1 MISPTFHL
9 SLYCVSF
16 LSFLKLILCMYDFYI
31 HLCFTLFIWV
41 YISSCFSYLFP
52 FLFFSCFIYSPCW
65 FFTFSLS
72 FPSQFIIIIILVHSC
87 YGNINVISL
96 VIIIVILFIA
106 LYLVH
111 SEELSQ
117 PLFSSHMGILYHN
130 SNKMCL
136 RQCKFFFYEYYFCGY
151 HVLFLLLLLLLIIV
165 LVICYYLYQ
174 YYYCLKVFFF

>member
-1 MISPTFHL
+1 
-9 SLYCVSF
+9 
-16 LSFLKLILCMYDFYI
+16 MYDFYI

-72 FPSQFIIIIILVHSC
+72 FPSQFIIIMMLVHSC
-87 YGNINVISL
+87 YGNINVITL

-117 PLFSSHMGILYHN
+117 PLSLLTRVYYITIAIKCAWDNVN
-130 SNKMCL
+130 SFC
-136 RQCKFFFYEYYFCGY
+136 YEYYFCGY
-151 HVLFLLLLLLLIIV
+151 HLLFLLLLLLLIIV

-174 YYYCLKVFFF
+174 YYYCLKVFFSECFLYNRP